1 MPLCKVPASFWSCVK
16 VSLLPHR
23 DRIKA
28 AAAAAHSR
36 LPTRSGSSL
45 VEIVVMVVQLYFC
58 PLHLMTSHFK
68 ASDVTVHLFWWRS
81 KYGSSRWWIVSSG
94 ILGLILKNMLVS
106 LNRASSFIPNTTK
119 VGRYYICFLCYLVPN
134 RVLDKAIDSV
144 LDYWHYSSLFLFIR
158 QYLIWA
164 T

>member
-1 MPLCKVPASFWSCVK
+1 MK

-45 VEIVVMVVQLYFC
+45 VEVVVMVVQLYFC

-68 ASDVTVHLFWWRS
+68 ASDVTVHLF
-81 KYGSSRWWIVSSG
+81 
-94 ILGLILKNMLVS
+94 
-106 LNRASSFIPNTTK
+106 
-119 VGRYYICFLCYLVPN
+119 
-134 RVLDKAIDSV
+134 
-144 LDYWHYSSLFLFIR
+144 
-158 QYLIWA
+158 
-164 T
+164 